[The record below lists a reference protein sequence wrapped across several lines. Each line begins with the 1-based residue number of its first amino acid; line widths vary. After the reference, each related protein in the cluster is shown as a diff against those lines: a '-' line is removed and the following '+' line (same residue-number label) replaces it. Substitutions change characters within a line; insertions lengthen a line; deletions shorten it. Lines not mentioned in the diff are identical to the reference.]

1 MATTETHAD
10 APEVRCV
17 AKPDFRLTRARR
29 LDPAGYRGTF
39 DGGRSYAGRCLV
51 LWSRPG
57 DDEAR
62 RVGVVASRRS
72 FPTAVARN
80 RARRLLRETFRLNRA
95 GLQAGVDLVLVAR
108 PRMREATFAEL
119 GADFRKVCQRAGIW
133 GSTAC

>member
-1 MATTETHAD
+1 MATTGTHAD
-10 APEVRCV
+10 APEVRCT

-39 DGGRSYAGRCLV
+39 DQGRSFAGRCLV
-51 LWSRPG
+51 LWSRPAEG
-57 DDEAR
+57 ETR

-95 GLQAGVDLVLVAR
+95 GLRPGVDLVLVAR
-108 PRMREATFAEL
+108 PKMREVTFTEL
-119 GADFRKVCQRAGIW
+119 GADFRQVCARAGVW
-133 GSTAC
+133 GPTA